1 MINYQ
6 TILSSF
12 DNKLTLMQWLNKVED
27 ALRNGSLNSVSLTQP
42 TTDTAV
48 FVFNF
53 ADGSSLSSPS
63 LSLPAGPQ
71 GPQGPAGEDGE
82 DGTSVRILAN
92 AVSCTQ
98 LGDGY
103 IDANGHLQVLT
114 SLSPRTFTDV
124 GEIKGPQGDTGVGV
138 QNVAIN
144 ASNHLIT
151 TLTDNTTIDAGEIET
166 LQGPTGPQ
174 GPQGNAG
181 ENGND
186 GVSVT
191 NVQVTNTNHLIV
203 TLSNSQTI
211 DAGEISVSGGGGG
224 TQLYKHELTFTRGTE
239 VAHVRVYNTIATQ
252 YEYDNNMSF
261 NGLIFATFNL
271 SSTNTFFMGNELTFT
286 HGMMFMTP
294 VVSVNNPSE
303 GGYFCNI
310 ENTGSAITYTF
321 VPYATFVD
329 TSTMIFTDVVTAL

>member
-27 ALRNGSLNSVSLTQP
+27 ALRNGSLDSVSLTQP

-53 ADGSSLSSPS
+53 ADGSSLSSPT
-63 LSLPAGPQ
+63 LSLPEGPQ
-71 GPQGPAGEDGE
+71 GPQGPQGEAGEDGE

-103 IDANGHLQVLT
+103 LDANGHLQVLT

-124 GEIKGPQGDTGVGV
+124 GEIRGPQGDTGVSV

-151 TLTDNTTIDAGEIET
+151 TLSDNTTIDAGEIET
-166 LQGPTGPQ
+166 LQGPQGIQ
-174 GPQGNAG
+174 GPQGEAG
-181 ENGND
+181 TNGSD

-211 DAGEISVSGGGGG
+211 DAGAISVSGGGG
-224 TQLYKHELTFTRGTE
+224 TQLYLH
-239 VAHVRVYNTIATQ
+239 HIS
-252 YEYDNNMSF
+252 YD
-261 NGLIFATFNL
+261 ATFNVIL
-271 SSTNTFFMGNELTFT
+271 DIITNDA
-286 HGMMFMTP
+286 TP
-294 VVSVNNPSE
+294 LNPSSPDFSMDLLQLIDNSINAIIRFNDSDPDSPE
-303 GGYFCNI
+303 THNI
-310 ENTGSAITYTF
+310 PIGWTMLSGNIYYYDPNVDSIVTVSLPNTIYN
-321 VPYATFVD
+321 D
-329 TSTMIFTDVVTAL
+329 TVTAL